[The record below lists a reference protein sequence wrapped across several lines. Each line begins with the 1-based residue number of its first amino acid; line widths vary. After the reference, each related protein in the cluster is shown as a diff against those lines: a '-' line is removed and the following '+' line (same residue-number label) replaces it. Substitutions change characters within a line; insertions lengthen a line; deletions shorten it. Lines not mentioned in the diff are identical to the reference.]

1 MNKDS
6 FFEKIKRKF
15 KNTDLKVILRF
26 ATFILGLLFI
36 IITAIVHVGWSP
48 DIIDVNQLISRILI
62 MICISVFGILM
73 GESFGIDRQKSKAD
87 GLYQNTLRKYNN
99 ALSLIDSIK
108 LYFADFL
115 MWYRAKETY
124 NKQVAY
130 LLNNEVL
137 EAKEIVEHMKLE
149 QVEELKHHAIQ
160 LENGKCVR
168 AKNED
173 QIQAITKVLEGKIFV
188 KSPDSTYYL
197 NAFTS
202 VKTGSELEYGQH
214 IDKAIKSN
222 KTFQRTFKILTSL
235 IFAIVWAGITV
246 GEFMKKDDVGAW
258 VDLVMR
264 LLMLV
269 TCLYSGWL
277 TAVIDV
283 NLQSQKLSNKTNIIE
298 KFRVAYNSKEFIP
311 TDYEDLARIEYEQ
324 YMEQNLKSE
333 NE

>member
-1 MNKDS
+1 MNKES
-6 FFEKIKRKF
+6 LLERIKKKF
-15 KNTDLKVILRF
+15 KNTDLKVILRLG
-26 ATFILGLLFI
+26 TFVLGMLFI
-36 IITAIVHVGWSP
+36 IITAIVHVGWDP
-48 DIIDVNQLISRILI
+48 NNIDVNQLISRILI

-73 GESFGIDRQKSKAD
+73 GESFGTDKQKSKVD
-87 GLYQNTLRKYNN
+87 GLYQNTLRKYNT
-99 ALSLIDSIK
+99 AISLVDSIK

-149 QVEELKHHAIQ
+149 QLEELGQHAIQ
-160 LENGKCVR
+160 LENSKFVR
-168 AKNED
+168 AKNEE
-173 QIQAITKVLEGKIFV
+173 QIQAIKKVLEGKIFV

-197 NAFTS
+197 NAFTN

-222 KTFQRTFKILTSL
+222 KTFQRTFKIATSL
-235 IFAIVWAGITV
+235 IFSIVMAGITV

-264 LLMLV
+264 LLMLI

-283 NLQSQKLSNKTNIIE
+283 NLQSQKLANKTNIIE
-298 KFRVAYNSKEFIP
+298 KFRIAYTTKEFVP
-311 TDYEDLARIEYEQ
+311 TDYQDLARMEYEQ
-324 YMEQNLKSE
+324 YVSQNEDKE
-333 NE
+333 